1 LERRRLRVAVM
12 TQRWDGGP
20 VAEECVAAVDAVA
33 RLLEQQGHR
42 VEAATPQID
51 IEAFDDAN
59 FAIWCAFLA
68 DAAHGAA
75 QALGVGLTR
84 DTLEATT
91 LACVQH
97 GAALTAMDMFAA
109 DRVIN
114 TVTRTMA
121 TFQEDH
127 DILLTPT
134 LAVPTWPI
142 GHLNAD
148 DSLLDARGWYD
159 KIFDAAPF
167 TALFNATGQPA
178 ISLPLAMSEQGWPI
192 GVQAVARYA
201 DEATLLSLAGDL
213 EEELPWSHLRPRLMV
228 SSSDGPEQS
237 SRRTLDLTAK
247 PVPPAVEARPREDHA
262 ASAAWKV

>member
-1 LERRRLRVAVM
+1 
-12 TQRWDGGP
+12 
-20 VAEECVAAVDAVA
+20 
-33 RLLEQQGHR
+33 
-42 VEAATPQID
+42 
-51 IEAFDDAN
+51 
-59 FAIWCAFLA
+59 
-68 DAAHGAA
+68 
-75 QALGVGLTR
+75 
-84 DTLEATT
+84 
-91 LACVQH
+91 
-97 GAALTAMDMFAA
+97 
-109 DRVIN
+109 
-114 TVTRTMA
+114 
-121 TFQEDH
+121 
-127 DILLTPT
+127 
-134 LAVPTWPI
+134 
-142 GHLNAD
+142 
-148 DSLLDARGWYD
+148 LLDARGWYD